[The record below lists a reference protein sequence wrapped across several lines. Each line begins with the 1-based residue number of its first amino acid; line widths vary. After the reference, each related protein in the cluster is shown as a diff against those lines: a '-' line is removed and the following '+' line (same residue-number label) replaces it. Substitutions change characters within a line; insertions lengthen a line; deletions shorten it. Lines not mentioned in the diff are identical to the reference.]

1 MTCNELWLG
10 ENISRALVHQ
20 DRHEEEIKLRTLR
33 NFVKSPWKLHHT
45 FFLCTIYAVMRG
57 MGKGSMPDSLLKSLP
72 MGEMSYKRGGITHR
86 DDEFHKDCEVLQV
99 GAGVH

>member
-1 MTCNELWLG
+1 
-10 ENISRALVHQ
+10 
-20 DRHEEEIKLRTLR
+20 
-33 NFVKSPWKLHHT
+33 
-45 FFLCTIYAVMRG
+45 MRG